1 MKFFLQG
8 SSSLVHH
15 TSYSLIPAPKRRRLE
30 CNIQLELDSTY
41 YVEVQQ
47 RQCMDECTSSSV
59 SSVMA
64 EAEETATKTPK
75 FSNKFIIE
83 WNKCICTKQGP
94 KSNSR
99 GKQAYLSWLVFIIE
113 LNQRKH
119 KFKIKTSWPS
129 FQTWILTL

>member
-47 RQCMDECTSSSV
+47 RQCMDECTSSSI

-64 EAEETATKTPK
+64 EAEETATKSPK
-75 FSNKFIIE
+75 FSNTLNIVLNVYLCNNAIQNWIYKVRSYLFYII
-83 WNKCICTKQGP
+83 I
-94 KSNSR
+94 
-99 GKQAYLSWLVFIIE
+99 F
-113 LNQRKH
+113 H
-119 KFKIKTSWPS
+119 
-129 FQTWILTL
+129 